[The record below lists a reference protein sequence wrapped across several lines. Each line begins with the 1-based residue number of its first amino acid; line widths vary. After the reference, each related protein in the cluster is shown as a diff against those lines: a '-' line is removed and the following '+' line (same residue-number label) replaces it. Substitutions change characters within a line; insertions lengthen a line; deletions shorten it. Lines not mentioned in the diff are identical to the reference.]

1 MVLRGKAPAL
11 KKNQNLHREIW
22 GAKCRFWKIETNV
35 WGFEKW
41 NAGFEKIG
49 TTVCGFESWSARFE
63 KIKTDIIVQVSGVQK
78 LMVKR
83 MVEANA
89 VQQSGYGDEICM
101 DGLMEVRSAL
111 KPIGTY

>member
-1 MVLRGKAPAL
+1 MKEDVLRFLKGGSLPEISAAP
-11 KKNQNLHREIW
+11 
-22 GAKCRFWKIETNV
+22 V
-35 WGFEKW
+35 
-41 NAGFEKIG
+41 
-49 TTVCGFESWSARFE
+49 TTPKSFPSAVPVAPTPLPRAAP
-63 KIKTDIIVQVSGVQK
+63 TPVATQQDRTVQVSGVQK

-101 DGLMEVRSAL
+101 DVFMEVRSAL